1 MRRRGSTREM
11 MRRWLRLSIRTKHHR
26 LHGAIRCLH
35 HMRRTIHVG
44 LRWHALLLLLHHHLL
59 LLLLCL
65 GLSLR
70 LSLGLLLGLSSS
82 GTARPFSRRGRSST
96 GRGRATFDASPN
108 NSGYILQ
115 LSELLSTRLELL
127 LSELFVRYEAGLH
140 ARSTAVHGWWWLLI
154 RRHTRWWLRLRDILP
169 VVVDYRPRCT

>member
-1 MRRRGSTREM
+1 MRRRWSTGEM
-11 MRRWLRLSIRTKHHR
+11 MRRRLRLSIRAEHHR
-26 LHGAIRCLH
+26 LHGTIRRLH

-44 LRWHALLLLLHHHLL
+44 LGRHALLLLHHHLL

-96 GRGRATFDASPN
+96 SRGRATFDACAN

-115 LSELLSTRLELL
+115 LS
-127 LSELFVRYEAGLH
+127 
-140 ARSTAVHGWWWLLI
+140 
-154 RRHTRWWLRLRDILP
+154 
-169 VVVDYRPRCT
+169 